1 MDNIDRKI
9 LARLQQ
15 DNSIAVADLAAEA
28 GLSVGTV
35 YRRTACWRRIK
46 SLEET
51 GVIRAQVSLLD
62 RGKLNLSVTVFV
74 AIKTSRH
81 DVEWLRKFAETVDNF
96 PEIMEFYRMSGDI
109 DYLLK
114 VVVPDVSAYDRFYH
128 RLIQRIDLS
137 DVSSNFAME
146 EIKFTTAL
154 PLQGN

>member
-1 MDNIDRKI
+1 MDAVDRKI
-9 LARLQQ
+9 LAHLQE
-15 DNSIAVADLAAEA
+15 DSSIAVAELAEK
-28 GLSVGTV
+28 VGCSRTV
-35 YRRTACWRRIK
+35 CWRRIK

-51 GVIRAQVSLLD
+51 GVIRAQVTLLD
-62 RGKLNLSVTVFV
+62 RTKLNLPVTVFV

-81 DVEWLRKFAETVDNF
+81 DAEWLRKFAETVDKF

-114 VVVPDVSAYDRFYH
+114 VVVPDVAAYDKFYH
-128 RLIQRIDLS
+128 RLIREIDLS

-154 PLQGN
+154 PLQMP

>member
-1 MDNIDRKI
+1 MDSIDRRI
-9 LARLQQ
+9 LTALQR
-15 DNSIAVADLAAEA
+15 DNAISVADLAEQ
-28 GLSVGTV
+28 VGCS
-35 YRRTACWRRIK
+35 RTACWRRIK

-51 GVIRAQVSLLD
+51 GVIRAQVTLLD
-62 RGKLNLSVTVFV
+62 RSKLNLSVTVFV

-81 DVEWLRKFAETVDNF
+81 DVEWLQKFADTVDSF

-114 VVVPDVSAYDRFYH
+114 VVVPDVAAYDSFYH
-128 RLIQRIDLS
+128 RLIQQIDLS

-154 PLQGN
+154 PL